1 MTWIRGGKVTGR
13 GFTIRYDEHAKNQEQ
28 TIVLAPVAFIYN
40 IPLEIVHKVTQD
52 YVKNIS
58 KIYNNLWSVVLNHLA
73 LFLNYSQKIILTWV
87 VFASEAEKV

>member
-1 MTWIRGGKVTGR
+1 MSMLK
-13 GFTIRYDEHAKNQEQ
+13 DQEQ
-28 TIVLAPVAFIYN
+28 TIVLAPVAFIHD
-40 IPLEIVHKVTQD
+40 IPLEIVHEVTQD